1 MYFNEKIWIFTHFFV
16 PVNGYNDKSIGQQS
30 NNTDENVGGQKE
42 VVPVGG
48 NRTIVFVLPYQM
60 MLKVFRTLRLRWWFF
75 LWGHHHDLVLW
86 KNFMNDG
93 DSAEDRGWRNG
104 GCKAHP
110 RERREK
116 KAFLGP
122 HFRGQKP
129 FKKLSVF
136 WTMRCVTNESVST
149 VLMNQLKWFGILGF
163 VTSNSSGK
171 RRSYCP
177 SSSIFNDACYRC
189 LVNDI
194 WEGNLKKKVMGNET
208 KPFEASFA
216 ANKICSLRSTASQ
229 FFL

>member
-30 NNTDENVGGQKE
+30 NNTDENVGDQKE
-42 VVPVGG
+42 VVPFGG

-136 WTMRCVTNESVST
+136 WTMRCVTNET
-149 VLMNQLKWFGILGF
+149 WECINC
-163 VTSNSSGK
+163 SNE
-171 RRSYCP
+171 
-177 SSSIFNDACYRC
+177 SIK
-189 LVNDI
+189 VI
-194 WEGNLKKKVMGNET
+194 WNFRICNLKQFWKT
-208 KPFEASFA
+208 KIILSF
-216 ANKICSLRSTASQ
+216 
-229 FFL
+229 FFYIQWCVLQMLG